1 MVTGDLSCKRRMKDR
16 LWYGDCK
23 RRRGVCK
30 VFVRRDSLMIAV
42 GRNAGRLPRETWV
55 DVQRTKPSCWT
66 SSMSKITK
74 LSVKLKPSLRDK
86 CECQQRRP
94 R

>member
-1 MVTGDLSCKRRMKDR
+1 MVTEDLSCKRRMKDR

-30 VFVRRDSLMIAV
+30 VLVRRDSLMIAG

-55 DVQRTKPSCWT
+55 DRCPVDQTLCWT
-66 SSMSKITK
+66 SSMSKITR
-74 LSVKLKPSLRDK
+74 LNVKLKPSLRDG
-86 CECQQRRP
+86 CECD
-94 R
+94 